1 MFETSKDFLN
11 LALGVGGFLAL
22 LTLACVFT
30 YTAKILRQIY
40 KAMTTIEGA
49 FEMVREFFGKVGEK
63 VSDMSAIGK
72 FAVDAVKLVADMKE
86 VKEEVHTKKNGER
99 RKK

>member
-22 LTLACVFT
+22 FALAWVFA
-30 YTAKILRQIY
+30 YTAGILRQVY

-49 FEMVREFFGKVGEK
+49 FDAVRGFFNKVGDK
-63 VSDMSAIGK
+63 VSDMSALGK

-86 VKEEVHTKKNGER
+86 VKSEAKGQKSGD
-99 RKK
+99 RKRK

>member
-22 LTLACVFT
+22 FSLAWVFV

-49 FEMVREFFGKVGEK
+49 FEMVRQFFAKVGDK
-63 VSDMSAIGK
+63 VSDMSALGK
-72 FAVDAVKLVADMKE
+72 FAVDAVKLAADMKE
-86 VKEEVHTKKNGER
+86 VKEEVRNGKK
-99 RKK
+99 KKHGNR